1 MSASIIGS
9 LLGLMAAS
17 GVLIAIT
24 RYRSLTPMTISA
36 RVIRATHGSVPQ
48 LNVLMPTE
56 SKSGASASLRVLIS
70 PNSEWLSRFGN
81 ADKLM
86 ERLRKAGKTTGER
99 NADLA
104 RFRWEQISWAAMGL
118 VAGIAIGMWSI
129 SRGSNPITI
138 GLTATIGIGIGFL
151 VHDRHISGLG
161 NKRVQRIDAQF
172 PDLAELLAFSVTAGE
187 TSLAALTRIAHLG
200 SGDLAHELQTCVAEI
215 KAGSSFT
222 DALQAMSDRT
232 GSRCVERFVAGLVI
246 AIERGT
252 PLSGVLRAQAADTR
266 NEQRQ
271 HLIELAGKKDVV
283 MLVPVVFF
291 ILPTVIVIALFP
303 AMRGLEVLVP

>member
-1 MSASIIGS
+1 MSTSFIGS
-9 LLGLMAAS
+9 LLGLMAAT
-17 GVLIAIT
+17 GFLIVYT

-36 RVIRATHGSVPQ
+36 RVIRATHGSIPQ
-48 LNVLMPTE
+48 LNVLTSVE
-56 SKSGASASLRVLIS
+56 SQSGALLSLRELIS
-70 PNSEWLSRFGN
+70 PNSEWISRFGN

-86 ERLRKAGKTTGER
+86 DRLQKAGKTTGER

-104 RFRWEQISWAAMGL
+104 SYRWEQITWAALGL
-118 VAGIAIGMWSI
+118 VAGVVIGMWSI
-129 SRGSNPITI
+129 SRGSNPVII
-138 GLTATIGIGIGFL
+138 GLTMTLGIGIGFL
-151 VHDRHISGLG
+151 VHDRHVSGLG
-161 NKRVQRIDAQF
+161 SKRVQRIDAQF

-187 TSLAALTRIAHLG
+187 TPVAALTRIAHLG
-200 SGDLAHELQTCVAEI
+200 NGDLTHELQICVAEI

-222 DALQAMSDRT
+222 DALQAMSERT

-271 HLIELAGKKDVV
+271 NLIELAGKKDVF
-283 MLVPVVFF
+283 MLVPVVFL

-303 AMRGLEVLVP
+303 AMRGLEVLIP

>member
-1 MSASIIGS
+1 
-9 LLGLMAAS
+9 MAAT
-17 GVLIAIT
+17 GFLIVYT

-36 RVIRATHGSVPQ
+36 RVIRATHGSIPQ
-48 LNVLMPTE
+48 LNVLTSVE
-56 SKSGASASLRVLIS
+56 SQSGALLSLRELIS
-70 PNSEWLSRFGN
+70 PNSEWISRFGN

-86 ERLRKAGKTTGER
+86 DRLQKAGKTTGER

-104 RFRWEQISWAAMGL
+104 SYRWEQITWAALGL
-118 VAGIAIGMWSI
+118 VAGVVIGMWSI
-129 SRGSNPITI
+129 SRGSNPVII
-138 GLTATIGIGIGFL
+138 GLTMTLGIGIGFL
-151 VHDRHISGLG
+151 VHDRHVSGLG
-161 NKRVQRIDAQF
+161 SKRVQRIDAQF

-187 TSLAALTRIAHLG
+187 TPVAALTRIAHLG
-200 SGDLAHELQTCVAEI
+200 NGDLTHELQICVAEI

-222 DALQAMSDRT
+222 DALQAMSERT

-271 HLIELAGKKDVV
+271 NLIELAGKKDVF
-283 MLVPVVFF
+283 MLVPVVFL

-303 AMRGLEVLVP
+303 AMRGLEVLIP